1 MCIRDSINAEYG
13 DQSGTMSSI
22 PNDIETAV
30 EVPGTVNVE
39 LQEAAQSENRDSS
52 STFVTADP
60 SPLSQAPSE
69 STQQSDTPNP
79 LMACIYKIPIC
90 GGFCAPTA
98 STEKSCLRHFSN
110 KDTPP
115 QPCLSSYCC
124 RRCWEHPTPC
134 RCMGRVGFAWADRN
148 RSYIMLTA
156 FCVSFISWVFCFV
169 ALAAASTETSV
180 ILDVAWARG
189 TTALDATLHPPSGA
203 SVTSYIG
210 INARVDVVTPTGGV
224 STTST
229 VNWDD
234 PGACT
239 VNGFTFPG
247 CSSCEDTATGAI
259 SWLIVAVVTQMF
271 QMATDLQRATRYG
284 DLNCQKVMGIATG
297 LFSAY
302 TTLQSLSSFMQNCAS
317 KNNFEW
323 FFSTSES
330 SSASSGATSTDIKA
344 STGFVLLFMATVL
357 KLFDVVCHVI
367 VPTPV
372 QKHGYMPAEGCEGP
386 SLEGYMQECAQEC
399 EWGKPI
405 EHAPD
410 SPSLLVDGPTS
421 AAPAQEAP
429 EVTLDS
435 KPVEAPEPMA
445 GSLTIGEGTGGCLL
459 YTSPSPRDR
468 TRSRMPSS
476 A

>member
-1 MCIRDSINAEYG
+1 
-13 DQSGTMSSI
+13 
-22 PNDIETAV
+22 
-30 EVPGTVNVE
+30 
-39 LQEAAQSENRDSS
+39 
-52 STFVTADP
+52 
-60 SPLSQAPSE
+60 
-69 STQQSDTPNP
+69 
-79 LMACIYKIPIC
+79 
-90 GGFCAPTA
+90 
-98 STEKSCLRHFSN
+98 
-110 KDTPP
+110 
-115 QPCLSSYCC
+115 
-124 RRCWEHPTPC
+124 
-134 RCMGRVGFAWADRN
+134 
-148 RSYIMLTA
+148 
-156 FCVSFISWVFCFV
+156 
-169 ALAAASTETSV
+169 
-180 ILDVAWARG
+180 
-189 TTALDATLHPPSGA
+189 
-203 SVTSYIG
+203 
-210 INARVDVVTPTGGV
+210 
-224 STTST
+224 
-229 VNWDD
+229 
-234 PGACT
+234 
-239 VNGFTFPG
+239 
-247 CSSCEDTATGAI
+247 
-259 SWLIVAVVTQMF
+259 
-271 QMATDLQRATRYG
+271 
-284 DLNCQKVMGIATG
+284 MGIATG

-445 GSLTIGEGTGGCLL
+445 GSLTIGEGTGGGSQPIRASEQEGQEQEDEAEHE
-459 YTSPSPRDR
+459 TDVDADGIAAAGSENTQEAP
-468 TRSRMPSS
+468 
-476 A
+476 